1 MSAPKPALLITAPL
15 PPEVLARLEV
25 EFTAHRLWEA
35 PNRDAALAQIGPTIA
50 AMTGSALAGPID
62 PALMARLPA
71 LEIIANFGVG
81 YDNID
86 VAAAAARG
94 IMVTHS
100 PGVLTDE
107 TADLTLGLLLATL
120 RQIPQAERH
129 LRSGDWLARPFP
141 LSPSLRG
148 RKVGI
153 LGLGAIGKAVAK
165 RLEGF
170 GVGLAYCGRQR
181 QDDVPYAYYPSPLA
195 LAQAVDTLIVL
206 APGGAA
212 TRHLVNAEVLAALG
226 ADGVLINMA
235 RASLVDT
242 QALIGALEAGTILAA
257 GLDVYDEEPCL
268 PKALLALPQVVCLP
282 HIGSGSV
289 VTRRAMGMLMADNLT
304 SWFAGHGAITPV
316 PELR

>member
-15 PPEVLARLEV
+15 PPDVLARLEA
-25 EFTAHRLWEA
+25 EFAAHRLWEA
-35 PNRDAALAQIGPTIA
+35 PERDAMLAQIGPTIR

-62 PALMARLPA
+62 PALMARLPT

-107 TADLTLGLLLATL
+107 TADLTLGLLLATI

-153 LGLGAIGKAVAK
+153 LGLGAIGKAVAQ

-181 QDDVPYAYYPSPLA
+181 QDFVPYAYYPSPLA

-212 TRHLVNAEVLAALG
+212 TRHLVGAQVLAALG

-235 RASLVDT
+235 RGSVVDT
-242 QALIGALEAGTILAA
+242 QALIAALEAGTILAA